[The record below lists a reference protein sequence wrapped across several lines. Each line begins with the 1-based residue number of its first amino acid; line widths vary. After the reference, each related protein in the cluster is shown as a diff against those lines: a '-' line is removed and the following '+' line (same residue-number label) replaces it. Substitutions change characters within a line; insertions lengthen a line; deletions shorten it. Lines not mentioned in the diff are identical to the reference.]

1 LFFHESISYGDQLV
15 ARAEFEGSN
24 VSLTAAIITLN
35 AQVTALTTQVNNNA
49 NNNVNVNNNRNN
61 RNRGVVRGNV
71 QIIDDS
77 SSEEKTRRFIFKFL

>member
-1 LFFHESISYGDQLV
+1 V

-24 VSLTAAIITLN
+24 VSLTAAIITLS

-49 NNNVNVNNNRNN
+49 NNNVNNNRNN